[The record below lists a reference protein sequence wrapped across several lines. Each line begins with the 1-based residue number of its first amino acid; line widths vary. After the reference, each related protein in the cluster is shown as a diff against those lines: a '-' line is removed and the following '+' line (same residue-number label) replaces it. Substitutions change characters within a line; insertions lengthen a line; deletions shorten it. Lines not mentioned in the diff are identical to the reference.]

1 MALSTSTNYNLGNI
15 KAVHIGNMSVS
26 GSAVVPATA
35 IAPSVGDIV
44 LLAKIPHGAVVV
56 DFFEDHTCADT
67 AGLDFGFNTGIVAGG
82 TGNLSALIAAG
93 AKSTFNR
100 RNVVTAGNGGQG
112 ITISLS
118 DLDPNRFAQLTA
130 KVASGS
136 LTSQVTINWT
146 CIYRLDGLPG

>member
-67 AGLDFGFNTGIVAGG
+67 AGLDFGFNTGIVAG
-82 TGNLSALIAAG
+82 

-118 DLDPNRFAQLTA
+118 DLDQNRFAQLTA